1 MLNDLTPPTPPQTPD
16 EPAYDVGYK
25 KPPQHSRFQ
34 PGQSGNPKGRP
45 KGAKGMTT
53 LLEKAMKETVT
64 VQKNGKPYKVSK
76 LEVAITQM
84 ANKAA
89 QGDLKAI
96 QYLTPLLR
104 DMEAKA
110 EGQKKDMTLTEADL
124 ECIRQLPKMYGTPL
138 KSNP

>member
-1 MLNDLTPPTPPQTPD
+1 MANDPLDTLTVTPD

-45 KGAKGMTT
+45 KGAKGLTT
-53 LLEKAMKETVT
+53 LLDKAMKETVT
-64 VQKNGKPYKVSK
+64 VQKNGKPRKVSK
-76 LEVAITQM
+76 LEIAITQM

-96 QYLTPLLR
+96 QFLAPLLR
-104 DMEAKA
+104 ELEAKA
-110 EGQKKDMTLTEADL
+110 ENKVHGYTLTETDMEVLQTLNSIYTSKETA
-124 ECIRQLPKMYGTPL
+124 
-138 KSNP
+138 